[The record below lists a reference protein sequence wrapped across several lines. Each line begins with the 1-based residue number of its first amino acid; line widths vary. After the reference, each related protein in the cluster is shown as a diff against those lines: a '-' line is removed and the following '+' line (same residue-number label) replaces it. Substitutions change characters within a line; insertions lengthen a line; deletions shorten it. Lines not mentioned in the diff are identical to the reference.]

1 MSDLTQSSLL
11 TRGLIDERRY
21 VESLL
26 HAADRLGMTDDAFKA
41 RFRQSFQT
49 LLIRQCRAFA
59 GGAGSSMRRETAER
73 LAESILFT
81 LSAQLSRFE
90 PVDALAML
98 QNSSLEQCYQEGRR
112 QVDRLVQATELTWR
126 AELRRPLPVE
136 NALLRDTLHGGVA
149 GFFKLYNPEY
159 GAQEIHITADYP
171 VLFYPQGWS
180 GIEFIRRYLDNM
192 IMENR
197 FLRLFET
204 APLHRCLNLY
214 ALRNQTTLSELCGN
228 LYEIVLACALRPL
241 LPPEPV
247 RNQLPA
253 AAYQLLTRLECSSPS
268 LREYAVRTCVEC
280 AADLLRIQRLMSGD

>member
-21 VESLL
+21 LESLL
-26 HAADRLGMTDDAFKA
+26 SAADRLGMTDDVFKA
-41 RFRQSFQT
+41 RFRQSFQA
-49 LLIRQCRAFA
+49 LLVRQCKAFA
-59 GGAGSSMRRETAER
+59 GGSGSSMRGETAER

-81 LSAQLSRFE
+81 LSTQLSRFE

-98 QNSSLEQCYQEGRR
+98 QNGSLEHCYQEGRR
-112 QVDRLVQATELTWR
+112 QVDRLVQAAELTWR

-136 NALLRDTLHGGVA
+136 NALLRDTLHGGIA

-171 VLFYPQGWS
+171 VLFYPQRWS
-180 GIEFIRRYLDNM
+180 GIEFIRRYLDNI

-214 ALRNQTTLSELCGN
+214 ALRNQMTLCELCDN
-228 LYEIVLACALRPL
+228 LFVIVLACALRPL
-241 LPPEPV
+241 LPPVPV
-247 RNQLPA
+247 RNRLPA
-253 AAYQLLTRLECSSPS
+253 AAWQLMTRLECKSSA
-268 LREYAVRTCVEC
+268 LREYVVRACVGC
-280 AADLLRIQRLMSGD
+280 ASDLLRIQRLMAAD

>member
-11 TRGLIDERRY
+11 TRGLIDERCY
-21 VESLL
+21 LESLL
-26 HAADRLGMTDDAFKA
+26 SAADRLGMTDDAFKA
-41 RFRQSFQT
+41 RFRQSFQA
-49 LLIRQCRAFA
+49 LLIRQCKAFA
-59 GGAGSSMRRETAER
+59 GGSGSSMRRETAER

-81 LSAQLSRFE
+81 LSAQLSRLE

-112 QVDRLVQATELTWR
+112 QVDRLVQAAELTWR

-136 NALLRDTLHGGVA
+136 NALLRDTLHGGIA

-214 ALRNQTTLSELCGN
+214 ALRNQTTLSELCDN
-228 LYEIVLACALRPL
+228 LFEIVLACALRPL

-247 RNQLPA
+247 RNQLPSA
-253 AAYQLLTRLECSSPS
+253 AWQLMTRLECKSSA
-268 LREYAVRTCVEC
+268 LREYVVRACVEC
-280 AADLLRIQRLMSGD
+280 ASNLLRIQQFMASN